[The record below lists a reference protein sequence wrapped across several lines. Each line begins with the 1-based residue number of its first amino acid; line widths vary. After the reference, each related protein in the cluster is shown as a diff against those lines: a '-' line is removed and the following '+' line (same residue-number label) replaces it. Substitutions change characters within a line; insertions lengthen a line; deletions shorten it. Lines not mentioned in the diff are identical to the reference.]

1 MNNKSYKMLFES
13 NQKLIN
19 KIINKYSESNNK
31 ISFVGIAKCL
41 YDLKIFRELFTIRNN
56 ENKKANLNLK
66 KNNNSKIIDLNNSD
80 EIILKRLKYI
90 VNNIQKGERKEE
102 EMEFLEQI
110 WFLLNPNNKEN
121 IYNEIFEGFIKLL
134 FSYSDKL
141 STKKDIVSYL
151 KDYLVIVNFMEP
163 KNNNL
168 DNKYI
173 FSSPLRNKKFT
184 KNDIW
189 PLEKIVTIFLK
200 LKQNLIA
207 YQKQYFIQ
215 KDNSKEK
222 ELNNKNKNK
231 NNKKHDFN
239 KLYERFMQKKEI
251 KEKTLE
257 RIREIE
263 KKKDL
268 SNCTKKPQ
276 VNKNYN
282 RVMGILDNSYENNHI
297 PIHER
302 LYQRRNDKD
311 NTTKKL
317 KEK

>member
-1 MNNKSYKMLFES
+1 MNNKSYKILFES

-110 WFLLNPNNKEN
+110 WFLLNPNNKEY

-173 FSSPLRNKKFT
+173 FTSPLRNKKFT

-239 KLYERFMQKKEI
+239 KLYERFMQKKEM

-257 RIREIE
+257 RIR
-263 KKKDL
+263 
-268 SNCTKKPQ
+268 
-276 VNKNYN
+276 
-282 RVMGILDNSYENNHI
+282 
-297 PIHER
+297 
-302 LYQRRNDKD
+302 
-311 NTTKKL
+311 
-317 KEK
+317 